1 MDKLILHYCLFL
13 FLPVWMSGQ
22 TSHVSPATEGP
33 DFEEAAQG
41 LLDTLAAARADKD
54 QKLVGVTLWKLG
66 KKSYQFRDYKA
77 SEQYFK
83 EAAVAAR
90 LAGDYV
96 TLIEAN
102 IGRSTY
108 LRIGADHMGAIKV
121 LQECLDVIEKTG
133 YDHEKLDNILC
144 IQGGNYR
151 SVGWLDSSVIL
162 YQNALKFAEERER
175 IGGIAQARKGLG
187 TTYLDMGKNQQ
198 AQEELIA
205 ALRYY
210 EEIGSEVGA
219 MMVMNQI
226 VHIYLKMKLWDKAED
241 YALRSLK
248 VAEARNFVRSKGE
261 IFRNLGIIHDNKGEL
276 DLALENYEKAKELF
290 DQTRNKTMDSPI
302 LVRIGQIWLEKQKTD
317 RAMKLFREAE
327 TIAAA
332 QQDIRSVYLA
342 RLAKAGGWIAEGSL
356 DSASI
361 QLDTCL
367 VYFSR
372 DENREL
378 LHDVYLNYA
387 RLYGARN
394 QHQTALEYHEKYA
407 EAKDEM
413 LNAANAKIIRE
424 LEAKYDTEKREK
436 EIAYLKTEQ
445 ELKEATL
452 RNQRY
457 YILAL
462 IVGLLAVVS
471 LAIFYY
477 QNWRKNQLISH
488 QNEAINQQKIKELEQ
503 RQQLLSLNSMLMG
516 QEKERQRIA
525 QDLHDGLGG
534 LLSSVRS
541 YFGSLEQKIEHHQDQ
556 EIFGK
561 THQLLDHAAREVRRI
576 AHNMM
581 PGALTKIGLVGAIE
595 DIANL
600 LESSQN
606 LKVSVQA
613 INMEERLPAEKEIS
627 LYRITQ
633 EILNNVVKYAKASKV
648 IIQLSRHGNDVTLTI
663 EDNGIG
669 FDAAGAKAKGGLG
682 LKGIESRVG
691 FLKGDLDLYTS
702 PGEGTSYTIQ
712 FPVVPE
718 EEPKGA
724 ALIGVPS
731 ADLG

>member
-1 MDKLILHYCLFL
+1 MGKSILRFCFL
-13 FLPVWMSGQ
+13 LLLPVWSFAQ
-22 TSHVSPATEGP
+22 RSHLSESTNDETFAES
-33 DFEEAAQG
+33 AKG
-41 LLDTLAAARADKD
+41 LLDTLSVARSNAD
-54 QKLVGVTLWKLG
+54 QTLIGATLWKLG
-66 KKSYQFRDYKA
+66 KKAYRFRDYRA

-90 LAGDYV
+90 LAGDHA

-121 LQECLDVIEKTG
+121 LQECFDAIEQAD
-133 YDHEKLDNILC
+133 YDYPELDNILC

-151 SVGWLDSSVIL
+151 SVDRLDSSVVL
-162 YQNALKFAEERER
+162 YQSALKFAEDRGR

-187 TTYLDMGKNQQ
+187 TTYLEMGRNKQ

-210 EEIGSEVGA
+210 EEIGSPIGA

-226 VHIYLKMKLWDKAED
+226 VQIYLKMKLWDKAQE

-248 VAEARNFVRSKGE
+248 VAEERNFVRSKGE
-261 IFRNLGIIHDNKGEL
+261 IFRNLGTIYDNKGDL
-276 DLALENYEKAKELF
+276 DQALNYYEKAKELI

-302 LVRIGQIWLEKQKTD
+302 LVRIGQIWLEKGEVA
-317 RAMKLFREAE
+317 RAMNLFEEADS
-327 TIAAA
+327 IGV
-332 QQDIRSVYLA
+332 QQNDIRDVYFA
-342 RLAKAGGWIAEGSL
+342 RLAKAGAWTVAGRLERAEN
-356 DSASI
+356 

-367 VYFSR
+367 AYYSR
-372 DENREL
+372 EENREL
-378 LHDVYLNYA
+378 LHQVYLAYT
-387 RLYGARN
+387 RLYQKKN
-394 QHQTALEYHEKYA
+394 QYPRALEYHEKYA
-407 EAKDEM
+407 AAKDEV
-413 LNAANAKIIRE
+413 LNAANAKVVRE
-424 LEAKYDTEKREK
+424 LETQYETQKQEK
-436 EIAYLKTEQ
+436 EIAFLTTEQ

-452 RNQRY
+452 QNQRSF
-457 YILAL
+457 ILVL
-462 IVGLLAVVS
+462 IVGLLGVVG

-477 QNWRKNQLISH
+477 QNWRKNQLISY
-488 QNEAINQQKIKELEQ
+488 QNEAINQQKIKELQ
-503 RQQLLSLNSMLMG
+503 QQQQLLSLNSMLMG

-541 YFGSLEQKIEHHQDQ
+541 YFGSLENKIDHHQDQ

-600 LESSQN
+600 LESSQD

-633 EILNNVVKYAKASKV
+633 EILNNVVKYAKANKV
-648 IIQLSRHGNDVTLTI
+648 IIQLSRHGSEVTLTI
-663 EDNGIG
+663 EDDGVG
-669 FDAAGAKAKGGLG
+669 FDVQEARAKGGLG
-682 LKGIESRVG
+682 LKGIESRVHY
-691 FLKGDLDLYTS
+691 LQGDLDLYTS
-702 PGEGTSYTIQ
+702 PGQGTSYTIQ
-712 FPVVPE
+712 FPVTKYFVTE
-718 EEPKGA
+718 
-724 ALIGVPS
+724 IS
-731 ADLG
+731 